1 MVSSKAAKARITA
14 NAKLYKQKSKG
25 VRHGREQIYG
35 LFKVQNGNS
44 KRHGI

>member
-25 VRHGREQIYG
+25 VRHEKLQRLYSIKAYSD
-35 LFKVQNGNS
+35 KS
-44 KRHGI
+44 KWI